1 MNIVATNLD
10 KCYYKHDMAKKS
22 NWPTP
27 LPVQRALR
35 QLGEEVVTWRKLQRL
50 TAAQVADRAG
60 VHVNTL
66 RSLEHGEGS
75 ISLANT
81 LRIARALGL
90 LDKLASALDPYATD
104 VGRLRSEERLPQRV
118 RPPRS
123 SDA

>member
-1 MNIVATNLD
+1 ME
-10 KCYYKHDMAKKS
+10 KKS

-35 QLGEEVVTWRKLQRL
+35 QLGEDIVTWRKLQRL

-60 VHVNTL
+60 VSLPTL
-66 RSLEHGEGS
+66 RSLEHGRGS
-75 ISLANT
+75 ISLENT

-90 LDKLASALDPYATD
+90 LDKVASAVDPYATD
-104 VGRLRSEERLPQRV
+104 VGRLRTEERLPQRV

-123 SDA
+123 SDG

>member
-1 MNIVATNLD
+1 
-10 KCYYKHDMAKKS
+10 MAKKS

-35 QLGEEVVTWRKLQRL
+35 EFGEDIVTWRKLQRL

-60 VHVNTL
+60 VNVNTL

-75 ISLANT
+75 ISFENT
-81 LRIARALGL
+81 LRVARALGL
-90 LDKLASALDPYATD
+90 LDKLASALDPYASD
-104 VGRLRSEERLPQRV
+104 VGRLRTEERLPVRV

-123 SDA
+123 RDG

>member
-1 MNIVATNLD
+1 
-10 KCYYKHDMAKKS
+10 MAKNS

-27 LPVQRALR
+27 LPVQRTLR
-35 QLGEEVVTWRKLQRL
+35 QLGDDFVTWRKLQRL

-66 RSLEHGEGS
+66 RSLEHGKGS
-75 ISLANT
+75 ISLENT

-104 VGRLRSEERLPQRV
+104 VGRLRMEERLPMRV

-123 SDA
+123 SDG